1 MDQLTKDQI
10 IAEYLDYLETV
21 QQAPGWVYK
30 FADATAVNKDDFYLY
45 FEDITDLETQIWS
58 QQIESTMEVLSNDP
72 GYPNYTARE
81 KLLAFYFTLLEII
94 NDQSQAL
101 GLILNRSLIPGIA
114 PAALTDFKQSFSNF
128 TQELIQTGLGTNEIE
143 NRPLVTSYYGRAL
156 WFQCLFLLRFW
167 KNDKSPQRSATDEAV
182 ERSVNLLFDLAGHT
196 PVDSA
201 VGFTRFVYRNKKLL
215 L

>member
-1 MDQLTKDQI
+1 MTKDQI
-10 IAEYLDYLETV
+10 LTHYLGYLESV
-21 QQAPGWVYK
+21 QKAPGWVYK
-30 FADATAVNKDDFYLY
+30 FTDATAVNKDDFYLY
-45 FEDITDLETQIWS
+45 FEDITDLETQIWL
-58 QQIESTMEVLSNDP
+58 QQIEATLEVLSNDP

-81 KLLAFYFTLLEII
+81 KLLAFYFTLVEIL

-101 GLILNRSLIPGIA
+101 GLMLNRSLIPGTA
-114 PAALTDFKQSFSNF
+114 PAALTDFKQSFLRF
-128 TQELIQTGLGTNEIE
+128 AQELIQTGLGTSEVE

-156 WFQCLFLLRFW
+156 WLQCLFLLRFW
-167 KNDKSPQRSATDEAV
+167 KNDQSPQRTATDEAV